1 MQRVPSIKH
10 VFILQVKGLAV
21 WSEPEVCSRLVE
33 QTVWNRQPEPKA
45 KQLRLQVNVPVWM
58 LLAQHATCKTA
69 VDLQNFSSTA
79 LTESPK
85 TTHAMEEPIS

>member
-45 KQLRLQVNVPVWM
+45 EQLRLQVNVPVVRRDEVEDSN
-58 LLAQHATCKTA
+58 A
-69 VDLQNFSSTA
+69 
-79 LTESPK
+79 
-85 TTHAMEEPIS
+85 EEIRVFNNK